1 MTKDKVWGK
10 KKVLVTGLVILV
22 IIIVGLVVGNV
33 ILVTNQKNQVDDRQ
47 DEESE
52 HIENTEDYEIVVEL
66 HGAEGSSSTS
76 ASGSGK

>member
-1 MTKDKVWGK
+1 MWGK
-10 KKVLVTGLVILV
+10 KKVLVAGLVILV

-33 ILVTNQKNQVDDRQ
+33 ILMANQENQVDSDRQ

-52 HIENTEDYEIVVEL
+52 YIEDTEDYEIVVEL

-76 ASGSGK
+76 ASGSGE

>member
-1 MTKDKVWGK
+1 MWGK

-47 DEESE
+47 DKESE

-76 ASGSGK
+76 ASGSGE

>member
-1 MTKDKVWGK
+1 VWGK

-33 ILVTNQKNQVDDRQ
+33 ILMANQENQVDSDRQ

-52 HIENTEDYEIVVEL
+52 YIEDTEDYEIVVEL

-76 ASGSGK
+76 ASGSGE

>member
-1 MTKDKVWGK
+1 MWGK

-33 ILVTNQKNQVDDRQ
+33 ILMANQENQVDSDRQ

-52 HIENTEDYEIVVEL
+52 YIEDTEDYEIVVEL

-76 ASGSGK
+76 ASGSGE